1 MKKLTF
7 SLFLIASVYL
17 SMHGQIPRG
26 LSPVVSDVL
35 IKSTEFMNRSSY
47 DSAQFII
54 SKAFAQTDNP
64 VSELDL
70 YYLHC
75 YESEIMYYNALFEQ
89 GLNSS
94 YRALEIATKL
104 KNDTLLG
111 NSENFIGLFMLNLD
125 RLEEASQH
133 LHKAVELIPKNH
145 HNEYLSFQYH
155 ALANLGESYLKRKMP
170 DEALL
175 YSRLSIDEAQN
186 EGRTRG
192 VAIAYWNIAEAFG
205 LKSKPDS
212 TIAIALRGLTLVSH
226 SPHRDVVQTFCATLM
241 EAYQQKHLPDSV
253 YSWMNKGLAEN
264 SDALNT
270 DFSRILFLQ
279 NATDLCVKM
288 KDIDKGVILLDE
300 LNLLERSI
308 SSKQQ
313 AQRISIIKDYYEKNQ
328 KLVVAK
334 ELDLAQKQELGLRK
348 TIAIILGALAA
359 LLIILIFS
367 FRQSSR
373 RKQRIAELQHNEELR
388 SNAREMEIVSLRT
401 RMEAVFSE
409 RNRIASDLHDDIG
422 AALSSIRIYSGA
434 AQKNLHTN
442 VEETADL
449 IARINEGST
458 GMMERMGDIVW
469 SINPKNDTAQSLL
482 LRMKT
487 FASEVLST
495 LDIRIAYHVDNS
507 ITDLHP
513 TMTARRNIYL
523 IFKEAVNN
531 IAKYSKASNV
541 VVEMSIADNQFLL
554 HIADDG
560 VGFHTAQAQQGNGLV
575 NMNNRAK
582 ALHGQLHITSH
593 VGRGTKL
600 QFKVDLKTI
609 SDQNYQGN
617 EAPENNH

>member
-175 YSRLSIDEAQN
+175 YSRLSIDEAQK

-212 TIAIALRGLTLVSH
+212 TIAIALKGLTLVIH
-226 SPHRDVVQTFCATLM
+226 SPHRDVVQIFCATLM

-288 KDIDKGVILLDE
+288 KDIDKGVFLLNE

-367 FRQSSR
+367 FRQSAR
-373 RKQRIAELQHNEELR
+373 RKQRIAELQHNDQLR
-388 SNAREMEIVSLRT
+388 TTAREMEIVSLRT

-434 AQKNLHTN
+434 AQKHLYTN
-442 VEETADL
+442 IEESADL
-449 IARINEGST
+449 ITRINESSS

-487 FASEVLST
+487 FASEVLGT
-495 LDIRIAYHVDNS
+495 LDIRMAYDVADSVIN
-507 ITDLHP
+507 LHP

-523 IFKEAVNN
+523 IYKEAINN
-531 IAKYSKASNV
+531 IAKYSKAKNV
-541 VVEMSIADNQFLL
+541 VVEMSVADDQFVL
-554 HIADDG
+554 HITDDG
-560 VGFHTAQAQQGNGLV
+560 IGFHTGQAQHGNGLA

-582 ALHGQLHITSH
+582 ALNGQLHITSH

-600 QFKVDLKTI
+600 QFRIDLKMITDENL
-609 SDQNYQGN
+609 SD
-617 EAPENNH
+617 A

>member
-1 MKKLTF
+1 MKKLIL
-7 SLFLIASVYL
+7 SLCLITSVCLRGY
-17 SMHGQIPRG
+17 SQTPPG
-26 LSPVVSDVL
+26 LSPDVASVL
-35 IKSTEFMNRSSY
+35 AIATEFMNRSSY
-47 DSAQFII
+47 DSAQFVI
-54 SKAFAQTDNP
+54 SRAFAQTENA

-111 NSENFIGLFMLNLD
+111 NSENFIGLFMLNLG
-125 RLEEASQH
+125 RLEEATEH
-133 LHKAVELIPKNH
+133 LHRAVNLIAKNH
-145 HNEYLSFQYH
+145 QNQYLSFQYH

-186 EGRTRG
+186 KVRQRG
-192 VAIAYWNIAEAFG
+192 VAIAHWNIAEAYV

-212 TIAIALRGLTLVSH
+212 TISIALKGLSLVNN

-241 EAYQQKHLPDSV
+241 QAYEQKHVPDSI

-264 SDALNT
+264 SDPLNT

-279 NATDLCVKM
+279 NATDVCVRLKN
-288 KDIDKGVILLDE
+288 IDKGTSLLSE
-300 LNLLERSI
+300 LILLERSI
-308 SSKQQ
+308 SGKQQ
-313 AQRISIIKDYYEKNQ
+313 AQRIAIIKDYYEKNQ

-334 ELDLAQKQELGLRK
+334 ELDMAQKQELGLRK
-348 TIAIILGALAA
+348 TIAIILGALAT

-367 FRQSSR
+367 FRQSAR
-373 RKQRIAELQHNEELR
+373 RKQRIAELQHNEQLR
-388 SNAREMEIVSLRT
+388 STAREMEIVSLRT

-434 AQKNLHTN
+434 AQKHLHTN
-442 VEETADL
+442 IEESADL
-449 IARINEGST
+449 ITRINESSS

-487 FASEVLST
+487 FASEVLGT
-495 LDIRIAYHVDNS
+495 LDIRMAYNVADSVIN
-507 ITDLHP
+507 LHP

-523 IFKEAVNN
+523 IYKEAINN
-531 IAKYSKASNV
+531 IAKYSEAKNV
-541 VVEMSIADNQFLL
+541 VVEMSVADDQFVL
-554 HIADDG
+554 HITDDG
-560 VGFHTAQAQQGNGLV
+560 IGFHTGQAQHGNGLA

-582 ALHGQLHITSH
+582 ALNGQLHITSH

-600 QFKVDLKTI
+600 QFRIDLKMITDENL
-609 SDQNYQGN
+609 SD
-617 EAPENNH
+617 A